1 MVWKRDQGGDAA
13 GGSSPGG
20 NSGGN
25 NARPAKPRQRSADW
39 PVSGSFLG
47 MSAAFALVGAIM
59 LLLPQYAKGAVF
71 PFVVCGWLISLC
83 LHEFGHAYAAHRFGD
98 TTVRDKGYLTL
109 DPFKYTDP
117 MNSILMPMILLAMGG
132 IGLPGGAVYIQTT
145 LIRQRWQRA
154 MVSAAGPLANL
165 AVLAVL
171 MLALIAF
178 APQLAAAPILKASL
192 ALLAFL
198 QLTTILFNL
207 LPIPG
212 FDGWG
217 IIEPW
222 LPQDVR
228 EQGLRLA
235 PIASVIVLLVFMLV
249 PSVSSAFFNM
259 VDSVMRPI
267 GLEQRWSYY
276 GLRLFRFWR

>member
-1 MVWKRDQGGDAA
+1 MVWKRDDGNKAPNDGTR
-13 GGSSPGG
+13 GG
-20 NSGGN
+20 NM
-25 NARPAKPRQRSADW
+25 RPQRQQGPAEW

-47 MSAAFALVGAIM
+47 IFTSFVLVGAIM
-59 LLLPQYAKGAVF
+59 LLQPQYAKGAVF
-71 PFVVCGWLISLC
+71 PFIVCGWLISLC
-83 LHEFGHAYAAHRFGD
+83 LHEFGHAYAAHYFGD
-98 TTVRDKGYLTL
+98 TTAQARGYLTL

-117 MNSILMPMILLAMGG
+117 MNSILMPMILLALGG
-132 IGLPGGAVYIQTT
+132 IGLPGGAVYIQMTM
-145 LIRQRWQRA
+145 IRQRWQRA

-165 AVLAVL
+165 GVLAVL
-171 MLALIAF
+171 MIMLNMLTS
-178 APQLAAAPILKASL
+178 QLAAAPILRASL
-192 ALLAFL
+192 AFLAFL

-235 PIASVIVLLVFMLV
+235 PIASLIVLLVFMFV
-249 PSVSSAFFNM
+249 PGVSSAFFNL
-259 VDSVMRPI
+259 VDSFMRPI
-267 GLEQRWSYY
+267 GLDRRWSFY
-276 GLRLFRFWR
+276 GLSLFRFWR